1 MLKGIIWLINP
12 YGNIPG
18 EGWSD
23 YRFNMLACALVD
35 AGFKVRWWAAGFEH
49 RSKVFRTNNL
59 KHIEINKNY
68 SISLVPVSG
77 YKKHI
82 SFQRIRFERQFA
94 NGVLKYHT
102 DLQEK
107 PDLLFYADPA
117 VFVEDLYRQLAAKL
131 DKKYIVDII
140 DIWPEIFVKVL
151 PNALKPFQR
160 ILFSPLYY
168 RRQKFIFN
176 SSAIIAVS
184 KDYLEIGKKIN
195 PNIPSKV
202 VYWGV
207 NDLAENVKIVS
218 DNIKKQCDKKAP
230 SDLWLIYAGTLG
242 ENYDI
247 KSIIKLSEK
256 FKQNPKIKFFIAG
269 DGPLR
274 DFVVNSIVTLNLE
287 NVKYLGRL
295 NHLDLVFFYN
305 FCDIAISSY
314 IKDSTVSMPIKAFD
328 FFKFGLPVLN
338 SLGRDFGGIVTE
350 SECGMNYEPEN
361 IEDMYLK
368 LNIMISNRERLNQM
382 KINSIL
388 VSKEFDSKA
397 QYKAASEWVENIF
410 FNV

>member
-1 MLKGIIWLINP
+1 MVKGIIWLINP

-23 YRFNMLACALVD
+23 YRFNMLANALVD
-35 AGFKVRWWAAGFEH
+35 AGFKVRWWVAGFEH
-49 RSKVFRTNNL
+49 RSKVFRTTKI
-59 KHIEINKNY
+59 KHVEISKNY

-94 NGVLKYHT
+94 SGVLEYYT
-102 DLQEK
+102 DLEEK
-107 PDLLFYADPA
+107 PDLLFFAEPA
-117 VFVEDLYRQLAAKL
+117 LFVEDLYRKFAAEL

-140 DIWPEIFVKVL
+140 DIWPEIFVKFL
-151 PNALKPFQR
+151 PKALKPFQR
-160 ILFSPLYY
+160 ILLSPLYY
-168 RRQKFIFN
+168 RRQKFISN

-195 PNIPSKV
+195 PNLPSKV

-207 NDLAENVKIVS
+207 NDLENNDKIVS
-218 DNIKKQCDKKAP
+218 ETIKKQCDEKMP

-256 FKQNPKIKFFIAG
+256 FKSNPEIKFFIAG
-269 DGPLR
+269 DGSLR
-274 DFVVNSIVTLNLE
+274 DFVKNSIKKLNLE

-295 NHLDLVFFYN
+295 NHSDLVFFYN
-305 FCDIAISSY
+305 FCDLAISSY
-314 IKDSTVSMPIKAFD
+314 VKDSTVSMPIKAFD
-328 FFKFGLPVLN
+328 FFKYGLPVLN
-338 SLGRDFGGIVTE
+338 SLSRDFGGIVTE
-350 SECGMNYEPEN
+350 NECGMNYEPEN
-361 IEDMYLK
+361 IEDMYMKLK
-368 LNIMISNRERLNQM
+368 LMISNRKRLNQM

-388 VSKEFDSKA
+388 VSKEFNSKA
-397 QYKAASEWVENIF
+397 QYTAATEWINNIF
-410 FNV
+410 FGV